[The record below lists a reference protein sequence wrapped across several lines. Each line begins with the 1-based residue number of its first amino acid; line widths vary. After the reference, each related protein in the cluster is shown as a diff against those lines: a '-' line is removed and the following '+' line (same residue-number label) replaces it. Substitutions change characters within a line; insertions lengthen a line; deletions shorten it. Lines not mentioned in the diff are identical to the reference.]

1 MSVSVA
7 DRLAEAGIVLPPAPQ
22 ALGDYVPAIRCGDF
36 VYTSGQLPMVDG
48 QLVASGIVG
57 ADVDSQSAADC
68 ARVAVLNALA
78 AASAVCELDDVIG
91 VVKLVGYVASAVEFS
106 SQPAVLNAASAVLI
120 QAFGDAGKHAREAIG
135 VCVLPMN
142 APVEVSLVLSLSKL
156 TIPEGF

>member
-1 MSVSVA
+1 
-7 DRLAEAGIVLPPAPQ
+7 
-22 ALGDYVPAIRCGDF
+22 
-36 VYTSGQLPMVDG
+36 
-48 QLVASGIVG
+48 
-57 ADVDSQSAADC
+57 
-68 ARVAVLNALA
+68 LNALA
-78 AASAVCELDDVIG
+78 AASTVCELDDVIG

-156 TIPEGF
+156 TVPEGF